1 MQTGR
6 PLRIGITCYPSV
18 GGSGILASA
27 LGEELARRGHEAHF
41 ISYDRP
47 FRLPWGAPGIF
58 YHPVVINDYGLFKYP
73 DYTLPLSVKMAEV
86 SRDHGLDVLHVHY
99 AVPHATAAILARSM
113 LPEGTGPRVVTTL
126 HGTDTTLLGR
136 DPGYGPAIRYAL
148 ERSDAVTTV
157 SEFLKR
163 ETQEHLA
170 VERPIEVIHNF
181 FEPHPAK
188 RSREEVRRELGLAEG
203 EAMLLHASNL
213 RPLKRIDVLLESAAR
228 IRPRDSFKLVILAGA
243 DFTPFA
249 GEVERLGLSGRV
261 VVREQVSDI
270 EDYLQAADIGLFTS
284 DVESFCLSILEAMC
298 FSCPSVATAVG
309 GIPEV
314 VESGRSGL
322 LIPHGDTD
330 GLARAVETLIRDP
343 ALRSSMGVAARLRA
357 RELFSADA
365 IVSRY
370 ERLYRRVCSEGR
382 A

>member
-1 MQTGR
+1 
-6 PLRIGITCYPSV
+6 
-18 GGSGILASA
+18 
-27 LGEELARRGHEAHF
+27 
-41 ISYDRP
+41 
-47 FRLPWGAPGIF
+47 
-58 YHPVVINDYGLFKYP
+58 
-73 DYTLPLSVKMAEV
+73 
-86 SRDHGLDVLHVHY
+86 
-99 AVPHATAAILARSM
+99 M